1 MYQILFN
8 KAIYKNL
15 KICYSFIL
23 WLYANLLLPLS
34 LIFLICLKIY
44 FYYFPKKYKK
54 LISLRISKN
63 YFGHY
68 AIEPAIAS
76 SIKKENCSTKII
88 VSFKSANI
96 RNNKKLNYCIKESF
110 PISRDIYLKFMEHI
124 YNYSEKK
131 LKRYIKKYYEPLIP
145 KFNLHREMKYW
156 PYLLKEKDFTWRE
169 YANKIIKENQI
180 LQTEKA
186 IIIALRTED
195 FHKNSRKVQSQ
206 PYRNADL
213 ADWIHVVDCCLLEK
227 KDREILCYCHK
238 NIGFPL
244 ESRYHSISNI
254 RIINQDNIDIL
265 DILKKDALLIS
276 NANGIGSASFAI
288 GLKTLYIQHS
298 PWHVWFTSHSNS
310 LMLPIEYFVN
320 GEIEKRSLDK
330 NFSLA
335 FSPLNDVP
343 FNFERNFSPKGIN
356 LQSIKNIKKDILISS
371 IREALNLEENSS
383 SFNENL
389 LGCSYNYRNPAE
401 KIFWQI
407 YIKKLPFS
415 IRYWHKN
422 ITMKVSTSFLKDF

>member
-1 MYQILFN
+1 MHQILYN
-8 KAIYKNL
+8 KAIYKIF
-15 KICYSFIL
+15 KICYSFFL

-44 FYYFPKKYKK
+44 FYYFPKKHKK

-88 VSFKSANI
+88 VSFKSKNI
-96 RNNKKLNYCIKESF
+96 RNNKKLNYCIKQSF
-110 PISRDIYLKFMEHI
+110 QISKDIYLKFMEHI
-124 YNYSEKK
+124 YNYSTNMLKK
-131 LKRYIKKYYEPLIP
+131 YIKKFYEPLIP

-156 PYLLKEKDFTWRE
+156 PNLLKEKDFTWRKS
-169 YANKIIKENQI
+169 ANKIIKNNKI
-180 LQTEKA
+180 LQTDKA
-186 IIIALRTED
+186 IIIALRTEH
-195 FHKNSRKVQSQ
+195 FHKNSRKVESQ
-206 PYRNADL
+206 PYRNANLDDL
-213 ADWIHVVDCCLLEK
+213 IHVIDCCIQEK

-238 NIGFPL
+238 KIGFAL
-244 ESRYHSISNI
+244 QSRYHLISNV
-254 RIINQDNIDIL
+254 RIINQDDVDIL

-276 NANGIGSASFAI
+276 NANGIGSVSFAI

-310 LMLPIEYFVN
+310 LMLPIEYFDN
-320 GEIEKRSLDK
+320 NEIEKRNLDK

-335 FSPLNDVP
+335 FSPSSDVP
-343 FNFERNFSPKGIN
+343 FNYERNFSTKGIN
-356 LQSIKNIKKDILISS
+356 LQSIKNIKKETLISS
-371 IREALNLEENSS
+371 ISEALNLKENSL

-389 LGCSYNYRNPAE
+389 LGCSFNYRNQEE
-401 KIFWQI
+401 KIFWQN
-407 YIKKLPFS
+407 YINNLPFS

-422 ITMKVSTSFLKDF
+422 ITMKISTSFLRDF